1 MGIHTA
7 SAQHVSGALKKQY
20 QALLLGWD
28 AHKEGAAAPPVAK
41 EGAAPPAAMAAADGA
56 TSATSDPS
64 DPSDPSDAA
73 AVAVAV
79 AEPGSQPEAGAEAG
93 AGAEAEAGAEAAGGA
108 AGCSRDAASSP
119 SRTSYQSPG
128 CTEARSGSATA
139 KAPHPWAGR
148 CAPSAPTCTSS
159 GTRTGRWT

>member
-1 MGIHTA
+1 MPMPRQVTNTMGIHTA

-41 EGAAPPAAMAAADGA
+41 EGAAPRAAMAAADGA
-56 TSATSDPS
+56 TSATSATS

-79 AEPGSQPEAGAEAG
+79 AVAEPGSQPEAEAGAEAG
-93 AGAEAEAGAEAAGGA
+93 AEPEEAVAAEAVAAGGGA
-108 AGCSRDAASSP
+108 PNRRK
-119 SRTSYQSPG
+119 RTSG
-128 CTEARSGSATA
+128 
-139 KAPHPWAGR
+139 AGDLFD
-148 CAPSAPTCTSS
+148 
-159 GTRTGRWT
+159 RTGSSLTEPF